1 MNQENTITAEELER
15 ARNYIP
21 PMQFACIRELL
32 KGEDAPF
39 FVETI
44 QKINE
49 TVKNITGKNSY
60 NSETKTHAMGLHYF
74 IGESDFYVTEILD
87 EGLVFGYGILNG
99 DVEMSEF
106 GYMTLAEMLSIR
118 GMELDFN
125 QDTTIT
131 VEKALYRKYPDFFE
145 DYKNL

>member
-21 PMQFACIRELL
+21 PMQYACIRKLL

-39 FVETI
+39 FVDTI

-74 IGESDFYVTEILD
+74 CGESDFYVTEILED
-87 EGLVFGYGILNG
+87 GFVFGYVILNG

-106 GYMTLAEMLSIR
+106 GYSSLDEIVNIR
-118 GMELDFN
+118 GMELDFHQEN
-125 QDTTIT
+125 VT
-131 VEKALYRKYPDFFE
+131 VEKALYQKYPDFFE
-145 DYKNL
+145 DYKDL